1 MNLLNDIGPFI
12 GEIVPHNR
20 LKTNTEL
27 LTGGGRGERETETE
41 KEKETE
47 RERTEERMKKEKARK

>member
-27 LTGGGRGERETETE
+27 LTGGGRGERER
-41 KEKETE
+41 KRQRKRQIK
-47 RERTEERMKKEKARK
+47 RERGQKKE

>member
-1 MNLLNDIGPFI
+1 MNFLNDIGPFI

-27 LTGGGRGERETETE
+27 LTGGGRGERER
-41 KEKETE
+41 E
-47 RERTEERMKKEKARK
+47 RERETEAENKTETGQKKE

>member
-27 LTGGGRGERETETE
+27 LTGGGRGERQRQR
-41 KEKETE
+41 KRQIK

>member
-27 LTGGGRGERETETE
+27 LTGGGRGGRERERETTQ
-41 KEKETE
+41 KN
-47 RERTEERMKKEKARK
+47 

>member
-27 LTGGGRGERETETE
+27 LTGGGRGERQ
-41 KEKETE
+41 KD
-47 RERTEERMKKEKARK
+47 RERKNEEIKSKKVKFKME